1 MVFGL
6 HCRWEMAEVI
16 HVFETPVLLNGIP
29 YRAQV
34 VGRPEGNIWEGWIE
48 FVSSDGTDALRTR
61 RETTQPDRQALV
73 YWATGISGT
82 YLEGALART
91 LTPPAVRVEERS
103 VPYFDA
109 PAPGPLVEIDAPV
122 PEGAVLDPFSVGA
135 KGEELLR
142 RELSAL
148 RGWHLRNIIRA
159 YELVDDDTDLDTL
172 TEQELT
178 EIIVAAVQPV

>member
-1 MVFGL
+1 MDRVRVE
-6 HCRWEMAEVI
+6 H
-16 HVFETPVLLNGIP
+16 
-29 YRAQV
+29 
-34 VGRPEGNIWEGWIE
+34 
-48 FVSSDGTDALRTR
+48 GTDALRTR
-61 RETTQPDRQALV
+61 RETTQPDREALV

-91 LTPPAVRVEERS
+91 LTPPSVRVEERS
-103 VPYFDA
+103 VPFFR
-109 PAPGPLVEIDAPV
+109 PIVEIEAATA
-122 PEGAVLDPFSVGA
+122 EGAVLDPFSVGA

-159 YELVDDDTDLDTL
+159 YELVDDNTDLDIL

-178 EIIVAAVQPV
+178 EIIVAAVQHA